1 MFLKLLCWIFV
12 WIHYF
17 NQGIKKWKKNWVINL
32 KKWGFIYNPSYA
44 QKHIRKC
51 YYSKFYESIPK
62 STPMI
67 LIFLGDFNGIKNL
80 RISAPYIWELTKF
93 EKSRFFK
100 NDNKNFWISKFFF
113 FKLKVLLVAKYHR
126 KSFALTSLIS
136 SQWAFKKNS
145 NFSGEKIEKS
155 KIPHNFPQGWPG
167 TVLLHQRVYT
177 NGTSQKKN
185 ILSILA
191 ILSYHPLVYFCPGEP
206 LNLRIRVGSFYAYF
220 EIEAFSLTTIN

>member
-1 MFLKLLCWIFV
+1 MKNHNFSKTIIKIFE
-12 WIHYF
+12 F
-17 NQGIKKWKKNWVINL
+17 Q
-32 KKWGFIYNPSYA
+32 
-44 QKHIRKC
+44 
-51 YYSKFYESIPK
+51 
-62 STPMI
+62 
-67 LIFLGDFNGIKNL
+67 
-80 RISAPYIWELTKF
+80 
-93 EKSRFFK
+93 
-100 NDNKNFWISKFFF
+100 KFFF
-113 FKLKVLLVAKYHR
+113 LKLKVLLVAKYHR

-206 LNLRIRVGSFYAYF
+206 LKIYSPSFF
-220 EIEAFSLTTIN
+220 QPFQKFQSKKKFLFWNKGI

>member
-1 MFLKLLCWIFV
+1 MIIKIFE
-12 WIHYF
+12 F
-17 NQGIKKWKKNWVINL
+17 QN
-32 KKWGFIYNPSYA
+32 
-44 QKHIRKC
+44 
-51 YYSKFYESIPK
+51 
-62 STPMI
+62 
-67 LIFLGDFNGIKNL
+67 
-80 RISAPYIWELTKF
+80 
-93 EKSRFFK
+93 
-100 NDNKNFWISKFFF
+100 FFF
-113 FKLKVLLVAKYHR
+113 LKLKVLLVAKYHR

-145 NFSGEKIEKS
+145 NFSGKKIEKS

-206 LNLRIRVGSFYAYF
+206 LNILKARFALFLMSHTIRKVK
-220 EIEAFSLTTIN
+220 FSSKNSI

>member
-1 MFLKLLCWIFV
+1 MIIKIFE
-12 WIHYF
+12 F
-17 NQGIKKWKKNWVINL
+17 Q
-32 KKWGFIYNPSYA
+32 
-44 QKHIRKC
+44 
-51 YYSKFYESIPK
+51 
-62 STPMI
+62 
-67 LIFLGDFNGIKNL
+67 
-80 RISAPYIWELTKF
+80 
-93 EKSRFFK
+93 
-100 NDNKNFWISKFFF
+100 KFFF
-113 FKLKVLLVAKYHR
+113 LKLKVLLVAKYHR

-145 NFSGEKIEKS
+145 NFSGKKIEKS

-206 LNLRIRVGSFYAYF
+206 LNYNCIALLQYFLNVLMPLARLLAYLCSQ
-220 EIEAFSLTTIN
+220 ASNNLS